1 VSYIDQIRPFLRGR
15 PARCAAVLYALW
27 ARANPRDEAPV
38 VWPSRELIAEDIG
51 SGVSTVNRALRE
63 LEDAGAIERDG
74 PRIHLARSVNPDRRS
89 VNPDR
94 SILTDD
100 RSILHGRSVNPAPA
114 IPIGTP
120 KEHVAPSGS
129 WAGVVQHANDLA
141 SRYDL
146 AMIRDLATPPKG
158 LIELLRQTDAES
170 IKALLTEYAEICR
183 AKPDQSR
190 WWGRY
195 MFTSSTWAAIEPMAI
210 ARRKAHQQA
219 QGASLPTQNRSR
231 VL

>member
-1 VSYIDQIRPFLRGR
+1 VSYIDQLRGVMAECRR
-15 PARCAAVLYALW
+15 PASRTVLLALW
-27 ARANPRDEAPV
+27 ARANWREESPV
-38 VWPSRELIAEDIG
+38 VWPGLDTIAADACIKID
-51 SGVSTVNRALRE
+51 TARRCLAE
-63 LEDAGAIERDG
+63 LERIGAIERSGDRVTLIRRDHCPINGTTVPGPPSHDG
-74 PRIHLARSVNPDRRS
+74 TTVPRNGTTVPS
-89 VNPDR
+89 
-94 SILTDD
+94 
-100 RSILHGRSVNPAPA
+100 LHYRNVQERCA
-114 IPIGTP
+114 
-120 KEHVAPSGS
+120 HSGS
-129 WAGVVQHANDLA
+129 WAGVVQHANELA

-170 IKALLTEYAEICR
+170 IKAMLTEYAEICR

-195 MFTSSTWAAIEPMAI
+195 RFTSSTWAAIEPMAI